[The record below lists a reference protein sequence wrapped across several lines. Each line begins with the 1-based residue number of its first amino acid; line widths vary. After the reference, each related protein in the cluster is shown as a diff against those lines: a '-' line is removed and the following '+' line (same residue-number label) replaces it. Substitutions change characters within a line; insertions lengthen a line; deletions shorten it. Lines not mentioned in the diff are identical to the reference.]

1 LRNKG
6 SYRLE
11 EDIAL
16 LKLMEHGDSS
26 AFDELYHRYAARLAR
41 FASYTLGNDRAL
53 AEDMVQDL
61 FIKIIENPSLYNHEY
76 KFSTWLFSCIN
87 NRIKNEYR
95 NKQNRNRI
103 EEEYLAESDICI
115 PDLRDIDL
123 KIIKQQII
131 MQLEEYSYEQRTTFL
146 LRFIEDLSIKEIAQL
161 TECSEGTVKSRLFY
175 TLKKLGSS
183 LKVYE
188 HQL

>member
-1 LRNKG
+1 
-6 SYRLE
+6 
-11 EDIAL
+11 
-16 LKLMEHGDSS
+16 
-26 AFDELYHRYAARLAR
+26 
-41 FASYTLGNDRAL
+41 
-53 AEDMVQDL
+53 
-61 FIKIIENPSLYNHEY
+61 
-76 KFSTWLFSCIN
+76 
-87 NRIKNEYR
+87 
-95 NKQNRNRI
+95 
-103 EEEYLAESDICI
+103 
-115 PDLRDIDL
+115 
-123 KIIKQQII
+123 